1 MKPSEPV
8 SVCVTHHFI
17 ASAERVFDAW
27 LDPDK
32 ACKFLFAT
40 PTGQMVRT
48 EIDARVG
55 GGFNIVERRNGED
68 VAHVGKYL
76 EIARP
81 RRLVFTL
88 SVPKYGQQTDRVS
101 IEIEPLDAGCQLTLT
116 HEMSPE
122 LAEMRG
128 KASAGWRGIF
138 EVLAE
143 TLPPAAPSCGVGL
156 LQHASVP
163 AKIAPLFLALAE
175 TLETH
180 RPLIVLED
188 EDARRE
194 DAAYS
199 QLAQTFRDLSDRVQR
214 AAADMASHRDL
225 PSCPHREDLFG
236 ERQRHAFQNFVA
248 AQGSLLEILRAAAE
262 RDEQMARDLDGMGQR

>member
-1 MKPSEPV
+1 MKTPEQV
-8 SVCVTHHFI
+8 SVRVTHRFI

-55 GGFNIVERRNGED
+55 GGFTIVERRNGED
-68 VAHVGKYL
+68 VSHVGKYL
-76 EIARP
+76 EIERP

-88 SVPKYGQQTDRVS
+88 SVPTYGQASERVS
-101 IEIEPLDAGCQLTLT
+101 IDIEPLAAGCELTLT
-116 HEMSPE
+116 HEMTPQS
-122 LAEMRG
+122 ADMRG
-128 KASAGWRGIF
+128 QISAGWRGIL

-143 TLPPAAPSCGVGL
+143 RLPPAVAGCGVGL

-163 AKIAPLFLALAE
+163 FKIAPLFSALAE
-175 TLETH
+175 TMEAH
-180 RPLIVLED
+180 RPLLVLEN

-194 DAAYS
+194 DAAYEKLAHTFHD
-199 QLAQTFRDLSDRVQR
+199 LAQRVQH
-214 AAADMASHRDL
+214 AAEEMARQRDL
-225 PSCPHREDLFG
+225 PPSPHRSDASG
-236 ERQRHAFQNFVA
+236 ERQRSAFKKFVA
-248 AQGSLLEILRAAAE
+248 AEGTLLEILRGAAE
-262 RDEQMARDLDGMGQR
+262 RDEQLAREMEKSG